1 MSQYSLTF
9 WSLEEANAAK
19 QNYTTR
25 MEKLAV
31 QKLETIIDERFN
43 EIKSPLILGDF
54 NDWKPEKMVEIF
66 EFSET
71 LEPHYD

>member
-1 MSQYSLTF
+1 
-9 WSLEEANAAK
+9 
-19 QNYTTR
+19 

-43 EIKSPLILGDF
+43 EIQSPLILGDV
-54 NDWKPEKMVEIF
+54 NDWKPEKMMEIF

>member
-1 MSQYSLTF
+1 
-9 WSLEEANAAK
+9 
-19 QNYTTR
+19 